1 MNADKLKRNN
11 IIIGKDGG
19 ITKVDEI
26 GWGVVNGLDEDEF
39 YPIPLDE
46 SLLFKCGVEAGVH
59 DAEVYYIDI
68 LGIDTQI
75 EIMPS
80 LGNWYPSIVQ
90 APEIAP
96 ENVQIVTLNY
106 INYLHQ
112 LQNLYFV
119 LCGEELNIEL

>member
-46 SLLFKCGVEAGVH
+46 SLLLKCGFERVE
-59 DAEVYYIDI
+59 DEVGPPINDMIVCFEIDGFKI
-68 LGIDTQI
+68 MQLHKSDKWVLCDYHRNTQRF
-75 EIMPS
+75 
-80 LGNWYPSIVQ
+80 Q
-90 APEIAP
+90 
-96 ENVQIVTLNY
+96 
-106 INYLHQ
+106 YLHQ
-112 LQNLYFV
+112 LMNLCFA
-119 LCGEELNIEL
+119 LHGEELNVEL